1 MNPSFMPI
9 LSERN
14 ALWIPAYA
22 GMTDWF
28 VSNSPSFEGVAR
40 SDGVVA
46 ARQRATPPVGRT
58 PKELPRP
65 LGTPS
70 NEGEFSAFGIRS
82 PL

>member
-1 MNPSFMPI
+1 MNPSFLPI

-14 ALWIPAYA
+14 ALWIPACA

-46 ARQRATPPVGRT
+46 ASANDYPALWAPLQMKGNF
-58 PKELPRP
+58 LPLVFVP
-65 LGTPS
+65 HFEKGGLG
-70 NEGEFSAFGIRS
+70 GI
-82 PL
+82 